1 MNQAIGSLRPYPF
14 ERLNKI
20 KQCVTGRNDLKAID
34 LSVGEPKHTVP
45 EFILECLK
53 KECDGVARYPTTR
66 GTPELRA
73 AIRDWLIRRFLLP
86 PDIICAERHILPVN
100 GTREALFAIAQCLVA
115 HEKPDPLVVIPNPFY
130 PIYEGAALL
139 AGALPW
145 YLHCPKERGFVPDF
159 SAVSPEIWE
168 RCQLLYVCSPNNPTG
183 TVLSEEQFA
192 IPIQLA
198 DRYNFVIAS
207 DECYSEIYPDEGNPP
222 VGLLQAASRNGR
234 IDFRRCLVFN
244 SLSKRSSVPGLRSGF
259 VAGDAELIEAF
270 YRYRT
275 YHGCA
280 MPPPIQAASAKA
292 WTKEEHVLASRVLYR
307 EKFDA
312 VLEILAPIL
321 PIVRAQGG
329 FFLWPQL
336 PVDDVRFT
344 CDLYAEQ
351 NVTVLPGSFLARESL
366 GSDPGRGF
374 VRIALVPSVADCV
387 EAARRMR
394 RHVETFY

>member
-1 MNQAIGSLRPYPF
+1 MNQAIGCLPPYPF

-34 LSVGEPKHTVP
+34 LSVGEPKNTVP

-66 GTPELRA
+66 GTPELRM
-73 AIRDWLIRRFLLP
+73 AIRDWLIRRFSLP
-86 PDIICAERHILPVN
+86 PGIICAERHILPVN
-100 GTREALFAIAQCLVA
+100 GTREALFAIAQCLVS
-115 HEKPDPLVVIPNPFY
+115 HQRPDPLVVTPNPFY

-145 YLHCPKERGFVPDF
+145 YLNCSKERGFVPDF
-159 SAVSPEIWE
+159 LAVSPEIWE

-192 IPIQLA
+192 ILIQLA
-198 DRYNFVIAS
+198 DRYDFVIAS

-234 IDFRRCLVFN
+234 ADFRRCLVFN
-244 SLSKRSSVPGLRSGF
+244 SLSKRSGVPGLRSGF

-280 MPPPIQAASAKA
+280 MPPPIQAASAQA
-292 WTKEEHVLASRVLYR
+292 WTKEEHVLASRALYR

-351 NVTVLPGSFLARESL
+351 NVTVLPGSFLTRESL

-374 VRIALVPSVADCV
+374 VRIALVQSVVDCV
-387 EAARRMR
+387 DAARRMR

>member
-1 MNQAIGSLRPYPF
+1 MNKALGYLQPYAF
-14 ERLNKI
+14 ERLNQI
-20 KQCVTGRNDLKAID
+20 RQSITPRDELKPID
-34 LSVGEPKHTVP
+34 LSIGEPKHTVP

-53 KECDGVARYPTTR
+53 KESDGVARYPVTR

-73 AIRDWLIRRFLLP
+73 AIRDWLIRRFSLP
-86 PDIICAERHILPVN
+86 SDIICAERHILPVN

-115 HEKPDPLVVIPNPFY
+115 HEKPNPMVVIPNPFY

-139 AGALPW
+139 AGAQPW
-145 YLHCPKERGFVPDF
+145 YLNCPKERGFVPDF
-159 SAVSPEIWE
+159 AAVSPEIWG

-183 TVLSEEQFA
+183 TVLSEEQLVSLM
-192 IPIQLA
+192 QYA
-198 DRYNFVIAS
+198 DRHDFVIAS
-207 DECYSEIYPDEGNPP
+207 DECYSEIYPDEENPP
-222 VGLLQAASRNGR
+222 IGLLQAASRNGR
-234 IDFRRCLVFN
+234 TDFRRCLVFN

-270 YRYRT
+270 HRYRT

-280 MPPPIQAASAKA
+280 MPPPIQSASAQA
-292 WTKEEHVLASRVLYR
+292 WKEEQHVLANRALYR

-312 VLEILAPIL
+312 VLEILAPVL
-321 PIVRAQGG
+321 PARRAQGG
-329 FFLWPQL
+329 FFLWPEL

-344 CDLYAEQ
+344 RDVYAEQ

-387 EAARRMR
+387 EAARRIR
-394 RHVETFY
+394 THVEVFY

>member
-1 MNQAIGSLRPYPF
+1 MNQVIGHLPLYPF

-20 KQCVTGRNDLKAID
+20 KECVTERDDLRAID
-34 LSVGEPKHTVP
+34 LSIGEPRNTVP
-45 EFILECLK
+45 EFILECLQK
-53 KECDGVARYPTTR
+53 QCGGVARYPTTR

-73 AIRDWLIRRFLLP
+73 AIREWLIRRFSLP
-86 PDIICAERHILPVN
+86 PDIICPERHILPVN
-100 GTREALFAIAQCLVA
+100 GTREALFAIAQCLVS
-115 HEKPDPLVVIPNPFY
+115 HQKPDPLVVIPNPFY

-139 AGALPW
+139 AGARPW
-145 YLHCPKERGFVPDF
+145 YLNCSKERGFVPDF
-159 SAVSPEIWE
+159 AAVLPEIWE

-183 TVLSEEQFA
+183 TVLSEEQFVSL
-192 IPIQLA
+192 IQLA
-198 DRYNFVIAS
+198 DRHDFVIAS
-207 DECYSEIYPDEGNPP
+207 DECYSEIYPDERNPP
-222 VGLLQAASRNGR
+222 VGLLQASSRNGR
-234 IDFRRCLVFN
+234 TDFRRCLVFN

-259 VAGDAELIEAF
+259 VAGDADLIEAF

-292 WTKEEHVLASRVLYR
+292 WTREEHVLAGRALYR

-321 PIVRAQGG
+321 PVARAQGG

-344 CDLYAEQ
+344 RDLYAEQ

-387 EAARRMR
+387 EAARRIR
-394 RHVETFY
+394 RHLETFY